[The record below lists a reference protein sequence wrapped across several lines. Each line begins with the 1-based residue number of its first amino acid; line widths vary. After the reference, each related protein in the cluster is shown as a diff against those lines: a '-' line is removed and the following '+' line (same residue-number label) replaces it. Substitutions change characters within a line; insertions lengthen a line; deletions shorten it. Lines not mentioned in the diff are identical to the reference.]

1 MTDKYDRKK
10 VEMEFDGMGEDS
22 SIVHWDANRE
32 DIITTVGRKAMDLL
46 DLNKKDVV
54 LDMGTGRGRW
64 ALEISQKCK
73 MVLGIDISNNLLLS
87 AKRIAESRGIENIS
101 YFRGSFENPFEEM
114 DLRKYRINK
123 IIAIYAMHHLTDP
136 MKKRAVDNMLKILQR
151 PGIIVIGDLMWS
163 EPPENH
169 REKWDEVYY
178 DEGDSDFPS
187 SVEYLKNVFV
197 SSGAEVEYVKI
208 HPLVGIIKAKFV

>member
-1 MTDKYDRKK
+1 MTNKYDRKK
-10 VEMEFDGMGEDS
+10 VEREFDDMDEDS

-32 DIITTVGRKAMDLL
+32 DIITTVGRKAVALL
-46 DLNKKDVV
+46 DLDEKDTV

-64 ALEISQKCK
+64 ALKISRKCRK
-73 MVLGIDISNNLLLS
+73 VLGIDISNNLLLS
-87 AKRIAESRGIENIS
+87 AKRIVESRGIENIS
-101 YFRGSFENPFEEM
+101 YFRGSFENPFEET
-114 DLRKYRINK
+114 DLRKYGINK

-136 MKKRAVDNMLKILQR
+136 IKKLAVDNMFRIIRK

-163 EPPENH
+163 EPPEKH
-169 REKWDEVYY
+169 REEWDEVYY

-187 SVEYLKNVFV
+187 SVEYLKNIFV

-208 HPLVGIIKAKFV
+208 HPLVGIIRAKFV

>member
-10 VEMEFDGMGEDS
+10 VEMEFDDMGEDS

-32 DIITTVGRKAMDLL
+32 DIITTVGKRAMDLL
-46 DLNKKDVV
+46 DLKEKDIV

-64 ALEISQKCK
+64 TLEISQKCK

-87 AKRIAESRGIENIS
+87 AKKIVESRGIENIS
-101 YFRGSFENPFEEM
+101 YFRGSFENPFEET
-114 DLRKYRINK
+114 DLRKYGINK

-136 MKKRAVDNMLKILQR
+136 MKKQAVGNMLKILQR
-151 PGIIVIGDLMWS
+151 PEIIVIGDLMWS

-197 SSGAEVEYVKI
+197 SSGAEVKYIKI

>member
-10 VEMEFDGMGEDS
+10 VEMEFDGMDEDS

-32 DIITTVGRKAMDLL
+32 DIITTVGRKAVDLL
-46 DLNKKDVV
+46 DLNERDII
-54 LDMGTGRGRW
+54 LDMGTGKGRW

-87 AKRIAESRGIENIS
+87 AKKIVESRGIENIS

-114 DLRKYRINK
+114 DLRKYGVNK

-136 MKKRAVDNMLKILQR
+136 MKKQAVDNMLKILQK
-151 PGIIVIGDLMWS
+151 PGIIVIGDLMWA

-187 SVEYLKNVFV
+187 SVEYLRNVFV

>member
-10 VEMEFDGMGEDS
+10 VEMEFDGMDEDS

-32 DIITTVGRKAMDLL
+32 DIITTVGRKAVDLL
-46 DLNKKDVV
+46 DLNGRDII

-87 AKRIAESRGIENIS
+87 AKKIVESRGIENIS
-101 YFRGSFENPFEEM
+101 YFRGSFENPFEET
-114 DLRKYRINK
+114 DLRKYGVNK

-136 MKKRAVDNMLKILQR
+136 MKKQAVDKMLKILQK

-163 EPPENH
+163 EPPEKH

-187 SVEYLKNVFV
+187 SVEYLRNVFV

-208 HPLVGIIKAKFV
+208 HPLVGIIKAEFV